1 MQVVALGASTA
12 RHPCYEARVPG
23 SLFAFAGAVLFG
35 AVALV
40 VHLAVLLSVWRAPE
54 LSRTWHYAALLP
66 PVTPIAAWRSGR
78 RFAAIAWAASVS
90 AYVAVRIVGLY
101 IA

>member
-1 MQVVALGASTA
+1 M
-12 RHPCYEARVPG
+12 PG

-40 VHLAVLLSVWRAPE
+40 VHLAVLLTVWRAPE
-54 LSRTWHYAALLP
+54 LSRIWHYAALLP

-78 RFAAIAWAASVS
+78 RFAAVAWAAAVSV
-90 AYVAVRIVGLY
+90 YVAVRLVGLY
-101 IA
+101 FA